1 MPKHHG
7 CATSWKPCCWP
18 LHVRAKGQHH
28 FGETSVTRHQCAC
41 ACSELSPTRSPSF
54 PVRRSPS
61 GHLSPLLHGHPVHLM
76 ATVAAVVG
84 ARRAIM
90 QRERARAREREQA
103 REGQQARLRVYYG
116 ATSFT
121 EQEHMSAAERERA
134 KQAQALYDLLVSFPT
149 HTHASSED
157 VIGSEITECAICL
170 AAFAAGDRL
179 KRLSCSG
186 SHCFHSRCLRQW
198 FEASLHSNGKT
209 QCPVCRHECGAGE
222 TPPPSA
228 QLYAA

>member
-1 MPKHHG
+1 MLGVVPD
-7 CATSWKPCCWP
+7 S
-18 LHVRAKGQHH
+18 QS
-28 FGETSVTRHQCAC
+28 F
-41 ACSELSPTRSPSF
+41 LS
-54 PVRRSPS
+54 PVRRSPFTL

-103 REGQQARLRVYYG
+103 REGQQARLHVYYG

-121 EQEHMSAAERERA
+121 EQEYMSAAAVQERENA